1 MHVSRPTITAIL
13 LALVLLFAGA
23 APVSAQLGTE
33 AEALQA
39 EVQALQQALIEIQNV
54 AVNNA
59 PELQRQANRLQSL
72 VRVTMEEAGFDL
84 DGMVARFGELQAE
97 FDAPGLSDQRRSAIL
112 AEAREIQADL
122 QQGQQLA
129 MQDAQVLQAQ
139 QRYESELIAA
149 MRRENPETDAMLDRF
164 DELRSELEQSFQVQ

>member
-1 MHVSRPTITAIL
+1 MHISRPNAIAIL
-13 LALVLLFAGA
+13 LALVLSVAGG
-23 APVSAQLGTE
+23 AQAQQSTD

-39 EVQALQQALIEIQNV
+39 EVQALQQALTEIQNV

-59 PELQRQANRLQSL
+59 PELQRQASHLQSL
-72 VRVTMEEAGFDL
+72 VRVTMEDAGFDL

-97 FDAPGLSDQRRSAIL
+97 FDAPALSDQRRSAIL

-129 MQDAQVLQAQ
+129 MQDPQVLEAQ
-139 QRYESELIAA
+139 QRYESDLLAA
-149 MRRENPETDAMLDRF
+149 MRRANPETDAMLDRF
-164 DELRSELEQSFQVQ
+164 DELRSGLEQSFQVQ